1 MLHLGNTHNPTNTV
15 QETIR
20 LMPRGIKT
28 QIINTQPLTDYDEM
42 ALDWFRRHN
51 MLNQRTKQLRWSA
64 HGTKVTHQIR
74 KNHTHNLSR

>member
-1 MLHLGNTHNPTNTV
+1 MLHLGNTHNPTNTI

-42 ALDWFRRHN
+42 ALDWLNRHN
-51 MLNQRTKQLRWSA
+51 MLNKRTKQPRWSA
-64 HGTKVTHQIR
+64 HGKKVTHQIR